1 MSTLNHNLF
10 WRERRAEA
18 VSNRGPSAYQ
28 PNALPLGQTGSQKAH
43 NTNDRLIIIAP
54 HASLSAETI
63 NRGLQC
69 VNNYTHAKRSHTHV
83 SWRSCSPRQNL
94 MDYGNTKTT
103 LHALKVSESSLRMSM
118 LNTIQKKKK
127 TCFLVKLALTLCVPP
142 LKYANHAFL
151 SQRRKKLSG
160 AREIANT
167 RVTALSLSLSLL
179 FSHLAK
185 SNTKVAALKRA

>member
-1 MSTLNHNLF
+1 
-10 WRERRAEA
+10 
-18 VSNRGPSAYQ
+18 
-28 PNALPLGQTGSQKAH
+28 
-43 NTNDRLIIIAP
+43 
-54 HASLSAETI
+54 
-63 NRGLQC
+63 
-69 VNNYTHAKRSHTHV
+69 
-83 SWRSCSPRQNL
+83 
-94 MDYGNTKTT
+94 
-103 LHALKVSESSLRMSM
+103 MSM

-142 LKYANHAFL
+142 LQYANHAFL

-167 RVTALSLSLSLL
+167 RVTALSVSLL